1 MVISHKH
8 EYLFVELPRT
18 GSTTIS
24 KELCTHYAGGK
35 ILSKHATYKDF
46 NKIASK
52 EEKAYFLFSC
62 IRNPLDDAVSLYFK
76 YKTDHRKRFS
86 QQKLS
91 SRAFRYVSLKRF
103 KFVQHA
109 GADFSS
115 YFIRYYRIP
124 YNNWSSLSHKKFD
137 YVIPFEDL
145 QAGFSEVLNLIGLE
159 QKQPLPIRNLT
170 RGKEKHFASY
180 YTPEIIPRAKW
191 VFGPFIRE
199 WGYEFPA
206 EWGNEPVPFS
216 SRVLYHCCNVFRSI
230 YWRHLRLR
238 VPPFR

>member
-8 EYLFVELPRT
+8 EYLWVELPRT
-18 GSTTIS
+18 SSTTIS
-24 KELCTHYAGGK
+24 KALCTHYAGGK
-35 ILSKHATYKDF
+35 ILSKHATY
-46 NKIASK
+46 
-52 EEKAYFLFSC
+52 
-62 IRNPLDDAVSLYFK
+62 
-76 YKTDHRKRFS
+76 
-86 QQKLS
+86 
-91 SRAFRYVSLKRF
+91 
-103 KFVQHA
+103 
-109 GADFSS
+109 
-115 YFIRYYRIP
+115 
-124 YNNWSSLSHKKFD
+124 
-137 YVIPFEDL
+137 EDL
-145 QAGFSEVLNLIGLE
+145 QASFSEVLKLIGLE

-206 EWGNEPVPFS
+206 EWGNEPVPLS